1 MLIMA
6 IHCYFW
12 FDYDGKA
19 MITWR
24 TKLSQS
30 SKKIND
36 WVDKIQPDGNV
47 NIKWKNKLDF
57 RHTRDR
63 LLDKSFTL
71 SMFQNIWINN
81 DDNNMVSRSCS
92 WYNIRA
98 IMYHTI
104 WTYISRLHNDWNTN
118 AALFISN
125 VTLLFGV
132 WLPTR
137 KHISCSRVYLFPVCG
152 GWQCPH
158 GPCWLHP
165 MFCQQIYALCC
176 YYVVQCCMLYCVIL
190 CSGWTQLCNGCVLII
205 FG

>member
-6 IHCYFW
+6 IHSYFW

-36 WVDKIQPDGNV
+36 WVDKIQPYGNV

-63 LLDKSFTL
+63 QLDKPFTF

-81 DDNNMVSRSCS
+81 DDNNMVSCSCS

-104 WTYISRLHNDWNTN
+104 WTYQRLHNDWNTN

-125 VTLLFGV
+125 VLLLFGE
-132 WLPTR
+132 LPSG

-165 MFCQQIYALCC
+165 MFLSTNICTLLLLCC
-176 YYVVQCCMLYCVIL
+176 TVLYVIL
-190 CSGWTQLCNGCVLII
+190 CHIVFWLDSIV
-205 FG
+205 